1 MMDNTK
7 SYQLF
12 QKAKEIMPGGITAN
26 IKNFSPYPIF
36 MKSGKGAYLTD
47 VDNNEYIDYLLSYS
61 ALMLGHGHPKIKDTI
76 ENHVQEFGTW
86 LYGTPSEI
94 EIEFGKMIQHYYPSI
109 ELLRYTNSGT
119 EATLLAIRLAF
130 AYTGKHKIA
139 KFEGHYHGGH
149 RQVLFSIAPP
159 MSEAGDVTHPNTV
172 PNSKELASK
181 DQEQTIILPF
191 NDLEHAEEIL
201 KANQD
206 QIAALVMEPIQD
218 GFLPVDQSFING
230 IRQITQKLGIVL
242 IFDEVKTGFRVSMG
256 GAQSLYNIEPDLTTL
271 GKTVGGGFPIGVV
284 GGKKDILMQSAP
296 ANHQSDWKA
305 MDTLFHSGTYNGH
318 PLILAAGMTTVKIL
332 EQEINDVF
340 KRADV
345 LKKELEKLFF
355 EKGIAMQAMGIGSM
369 FNIILTDQPLSN
381 YRDFMLSDIE
391 LRKRIDLHLLDEGIY
406 VKPGNRYSLSTM
418 HGEQEIEKTLDA
430 YKKVLSKTLVSTS

>member
-36 MKSGKGAYLTD
+36 MRSGKGAYLTD

-256 GAQSLYNIEPDLTTL
+256 LSLIH
-271 GKTVGGGFPIGVV
+271 I
-284 GGKKDILMQSAP
+284 
-296 ANHQSDWKA
+296 
-305 MDTLFHSGTYNGH
+305 
-318 PLILAAGMTTVKIL
+318 
-332 EQEINDVF
+332 
-340 KRADV
+340 
-345 LKKELEKLFF
+345 
-355 EKGIAMQAMGIGSM
+355 
-369 FNIILTDQPLSN
+369 
-381 YRDFMLSDIE
+381 
-391 LRKRIDLHLLDEGIY
+391 
-406 VKPGNRYSLSTM
+406 
-418 HGEQEIEKTLDA
+418 
-430 YKKVLSKTLVSTS
+430 

>member
-1 MMDNTK
+1 
-7 SYQLF
+7 
-12 QKAKEIMPGGITAN
+12 
-26 IKNFSPYPIF
+26 
-36 MKSGKGAYLTD
+36 
-47 VDNNEYIDYLLSYS
+47 
-61 ALMLGHGHPKIKDTI
+61 
-76 ENHVQEFGTW
+76 
-86 LYGTPSEI
+86 
-94 EIEFGKMIQHYYPSI
+94 
-109 ELLRYTNSGT
+109 
-119 EATLLAIRLAF
+119 
-130 AYTGKHKIA
+130 
-139 KFEGHYHGGH
+139 
-149 RQVLFSIAPP
+149 
-159 MSEAGDVTHPNTV
+159 
-172 PNSKELASK
+172 
-181 DQEQTIILPF
+181 
-191 NDLEHAEEIL
+191 
-201 KANQD
+201 ANQD

-318 PLILAAGMTTVKIL
+318 PLILAAGMRTVKIL

-369 FNIILTDQPLSN
+369 FNIILNIDPIPIACMAIPFSKKSFSN
-381 YRDFMLSDIE
+381 SFFKTSA
-391 LRKRIDLHLLDEGIY
+391 LL
-406 VKPGNRYSLSTM
+406 NTSLISCSSILTVVIPAANM
-418 HGEQEIEKTLDA
+418 RG
-430 YKKVLSKTLVSTS
+430 